1 MCALKIE
8 DTVPSTREV
17 VTIDHRSPLVSAIEL
32 MRRNKIHHLI
42 VTDATGLRGVL
53 SDRDIIEK
61 GFAINSV
68 VLNPIMSVGEVMH
81 PLNVTL
87 TDQTDVSEAIA
98 LMHREGVSAL
108 PLVSK
113 GELTG
118 IVTESDLLRILRLL
132 MSAAPGDQEAGDLD
146 AADKG
151 RLMMG
156 NPLIQNVMK
165 LISEMGI

>member
-8 DTVPSTREV
+8 DTIPSPREV
-17 VTIDHRSPLVSAIEL
+17 ITIDHRSSLVSAIEL
-32 MRRNKIHHLI
+32 MRRNKIHHLV

-53 SDRDIIEK
+53 SDRDIIDK
-61 GFAINSV
+61 GFATNSV

-81 PLNVTL
+81 PLQSTL
-87 TDQTDVSEAIA
+87 TDKTDVSEAIA
-98 LMHREGVSAL
+98 LMHRQGVSAL

-118 IVTESDLLRILRLL
+118 IVTESDLLRVLRML
-132 MSAAPGDQEAGDLD
+132 MSSAPADQEAMDLD
-146 AADKG
+146 ATDKG

-156 NPLIQNVMK
+156 NPLIQNAMK
-165 LISEMGI
+165 LLSEMGI